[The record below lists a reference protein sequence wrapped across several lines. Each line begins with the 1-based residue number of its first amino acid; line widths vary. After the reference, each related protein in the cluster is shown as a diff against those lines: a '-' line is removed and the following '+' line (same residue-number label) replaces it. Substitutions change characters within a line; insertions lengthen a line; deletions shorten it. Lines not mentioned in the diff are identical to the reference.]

1 MMAVSEL
8 EGMVPFDLLSWKKTT
23 PSMAVTKLMAKIYL
37 LVRRGL
43 PRTRVGEPYIVGIS
57 EETNTSD
64 NAGTDVIPAKGSLV
78 DLREGETTTLVG
90 VGDVGEVIVEV
101 VEGGVS
107 TGSLVEGNGSRDGHY
122 IELSL
127 SY

>member
-1 MMAVSEL
+1 
-8 EGMVPFDLLSWKKTT
+8 MVPFDLLSWKKTT

>member
-1 MMAVSEL
+1 MAVSEL

-57 EETNTSD
+57 EETNTGHHDGSD
-64 NAGTDVIPAKGSLV
+64 MIPAEGGLV
-78 DLREGETTTLVG
+78 DLSEG
-90 VGDVGEVIVEV
+90 
-101 VEGGVS
+101 
-107 TGSLVEGNGSRDGHY
+107 
-122 IELSL
+122 
-127 SY
+127 